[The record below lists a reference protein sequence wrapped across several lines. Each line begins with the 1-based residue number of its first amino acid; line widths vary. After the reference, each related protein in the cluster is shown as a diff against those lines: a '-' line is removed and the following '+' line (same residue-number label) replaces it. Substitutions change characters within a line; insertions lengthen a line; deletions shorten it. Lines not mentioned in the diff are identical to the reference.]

1 MPQTGATRVL
11 PPGPTAVIPRNDY
24 DGATVRYP
32 TAEPARVGAAAG
44 STAMMPG
51 PGGPDED
58 GEKSGFTTGQKVM
71 AGLGAGAVLLGGLAA
86 WVLLSGKA
94 PDSTVSPVK
103 STTSVVAPPPP
114 TTVWTTTEEP
124 TTTTQPAPPPV
135 VTTTPEPTTTTTP
148 PPTTT
153 TTAPP
158 PTTTT
163 RERPTR
169 TTRPTT
175 RPSYPSLDLPLP
187 GAGDSLPGVGGT
199 HEADSSRYPETSS
212 QGMP

>member
-1 MPQTGATRVL
+1 
-11 PPGPTAVIPRNDY
+11 
-24 DGATVRYP
+24 
-32 TAEPARVGAAAG
+32 
-44 STAMMPG
+44 MMPG

-135 VTTTPEPTTTTTP
+135 VVAAPTPLSVPVR
-148 PPTTT
+148 
-153 TTAPP
+153 A
-158 PTTTT
+158 
-163 RERPTR
+163 
-169 TTRPTT
+169 
-175 RPSYPSLDLPLP
+175 P
-187 GAGDSLPGVGGT
+187 GALLALVLAMLAIGT
-199 HEADSSRYPETSS
+199 RLIHRA
-212 QGMP
+212 